1 VSKARAIIVR
11 DLNQMRTQDVSEA
24 ELHQAKALLL
34 RQIPL
39 GASSE
44 EALAGDLLERA
55 VIGLPLDEPVLAA
68 RKYMQ
73 LTAEDIKN
81 AFAKEINTGH
91 LVQVVRGPA
100 PQ

>member
-1 VSKARAIIVR
+1 MIVR
-11 DLNQMRTQDVSEA
+11 DLEQMRTEDVSPA

-39 GASSE
+39 GVSSE
-44 EALAGDLLERA
+44 DALAEGLLGRA
-55 VIGLPLDEPVLAA
+55 VIGLPLDEPVVAA
-68 RKYMQ
+68 QKYMQ
-73 LTAEDIKN
+73 LTADDIKN
-81 AFAKEINTGH
+81 AFAKEIDTRN